1 MAKDKENSQLYLKY
15 TNLHATS
22 IDYDEIFK

>member
-1 MAKDKENSQLYLKY
+1 MAKDKKNTQLYLKY

-22 IDYDEIFK
+22 IDYDEILK

>member
-15 TNLHATS
+15 TKLHATF